1 MPRRYR
7 RRRTY
12 ALSKRVRYSNE
23 TYAAGAVVQWAKA
36 NLYKSTLIAGTNVL
50 GTRKCKNFTLTLC
63 LKSTADSPD
72 FTIPMYFALVFVPE
86 GTEASAPHVG
96 GTIENNI
103 LQATSFY
110 EPNQNVIF
118 QGLVDHNQVYKFK
131 TRLARNLN
139 AGDTIQLIW
148 SPYADFV
155 AESLLTFTL
164 NYALAF

>member
-23 TYAAGAVVQWAKA
+23 TYAAGAISQWSKTS
-36 NLYKSTLIAGTNVL
+36 LYKSTLIAGTNVL
-50 GTRKCKNFTLTLC
+50 GTRKCKNFTLTVS
-63 LKSTADSPD
+63 LKSAADSAD
-72 FTIPMYFALVFVPE
+72 FVIPIYFALVFVPE
-86 GTEASAPHVG
+86 GTEASTLNVG
-96 GTIENNI
+96 HTITDDV
-103 LQATSFY
+103 LQARSYY

-118 QGLVDHNQVYKFK
+118 QGIVDHNQVYKFK

-148 SPYADFV
+148 SPYENF
-155 AESLLTFTL
+155 EGTSLFTFTL